1 LKNVFHYFKLH
12 HSLKSEARATTV
24 EPAVVQEVHSPAS
37 LPNERAVLT
46 DIGGKRYRI
55 ASDDDYLETIKGV
68 FEPDMVVLFDSLI
81 KPDHVVL
88 DIGANIGCTSILF
101 ANRARHVY
109 SVEPSPSTFKYLEK
123 NILAAQLGNITTAN
137 LGLGKAAGTYELTF
151 SPNNRSGG
159 FVSNRM
165 SASDGHQVEQIN
177 IMKGDDFMKASAVP
191 RVDFIKIDVEGFER
205 YVIEGLGETMARDK
219 PAVILELNHWCLNVF
234 QRTSVPDF
242 FDFLRNLF
250 PYLYAV
256 EKKDI
261 KNLHDR
267 NDAYHVMYHHIVGG
281 FKYPNLVGAFNKDQ
295 LHTFANTFGLQIN

>member
-1 LKNVFHYFKLH
+1 
-12 HSLKSEARATTV
+12 
-24 EPAVVQEVHSPAS
+24 
-37 LPNERAVLT
+37 
-46 DIGGKRYRI
+46 
-55 ASDDDYLETIKGV
+55 
-68 FEPDMVVLFDSLI
+68 
-81 KPDHVVL
+81 
-88 DIGANIGCTSILF
+88 
-101 ANRARHVY
+101 
-109 SVEPSPSTFKYLEK
+109 
-123 NILAAQLGNITTAN
+123 
-137 LGLGKAAGTYELTF
+137 
-151 SPNNRSGG
+151 
-159 FVSNRM
+159 
-165 SASDGHQVEQIN
+165 
-177 IMKGDDFMKASAVP
+177 MKGDDFMKASAVP

-205 YVIEGLGETMARDK
+205 YVIEGLSETMARDK

-295 LHTFANTFGLQIN
+295 LHTFANIFGLQIN